1 MGTCVLERFL
11 PAKVLNASCECISCC
26 TKAGWL
32 PAGQE
37 AMDNGTLHHAV
48 GAMGVCA
55 VVRGPILLPM
65 LRGYPLGHHW
75 LRRAMQGPP
84 KSAFVAVVNTEQV
97 LCGGVTYRKAVARST
112 AELYQVRQPQYCAAT
127 PCSCPACR
135 CSPCRKLCRAPAPFQ
150 SSATQGQPLA
160 KPASCFRLCSR
171 KEKDLSFLP
180 ALRCLLLNFTLLCR
194 TSVSPVLCQ
203 MV

>member
-1 MGTCVLERFL
+1 MHFL
-11 PAKVLNASCECISCC
+11 LHEGRLAACRARSNGQWHTTSCSWGNGCLCSCEG
-26 TKAGWL
+26 THFAAHAEGL
-32 PAGQE
+32 PS
-37 AMDNGTLHHAV
+37 
-48 GAMGVCA
+48 
-55 VVRGPILLPM
+55 
-65 LRGYPLGHHW
+65 
-75 LRRAMQGPP
+75 GPP
-84 KSAFVAVVNTEQV
+84 LAETCNAGPTKVSLCGSSENTEQV

-160 KPASCFRLCSR
+160 KPAACFRLCSR